1 MKTLAINRKSS
12 RAFTLV
18 ELLAVIAT
26 IAILIVRLLLAGTE
40 STKTN

>member
-12 RAFTLV
+12 CAFTLV
-18 ELLAVIAT
+18 ERLAVLVI
-26 IAILIVRLLLAGTE
+26 IAILIVQLLPSGTE